1 MPSSRNTQVHTL
13 SARNLSCE
21 RGRGSLF
28 KQVSFSLASGQAMI
42 VTGANG
48 AGKTSLL
55 KIITGLSRASEGQVS
70 WDGKDIHQQPETYQK
85 QLLYVGHRAAVKAEL
100 TVREN
105 LELIMRLRSS
115 QLQATEMT
123 MDLVELAEI
132 IGLRRR
138 LSVPSGRLSAGQQRR
153 VALARLFISHEK
165 CWILDEPLTAL
176 DVSFIE
182 VIEKRIAEHLN
193 NAGILMLTTHRGI
206 QIDDAKITTL
216 EL

>member
-1 MPSSRNTQVHTL
+1 MPSSKNTQVHTL
-13 SARNLSCE
+13 SARNLACE

-28 KQVSFSLASGQAMI
+28 SDVNFTLNSGQAMI

-48 AGKTSLL
+48 VGKTSLL
-55 KIITGLSRASEGQVS
+55 KIITGLSRASQGQVS
-70 WDGKDIHQQPETYQK
+70 WDAEDIHHNAQTYQK
-85 QLLYVGHRAAVKAEL
+85 QLLYIGHRAAVKSEL

-105 LELIMRLRSS
+105 LQILMRLLPTQHADCELALS
-115 QLQATEMT
+115 
-123 MDLVELAEI
+123 LVELSEI
-132 IGLRRR
+132 IGLRKR
-138 LSVPSGRLSAGQQRR
+138 LSVPCGRLSAGQQRR
-153 VALARLFISHEK
+153 VALARLFMSHQK

-182 VIEKRIAEHLN
+182 VVEKRIAEHLN

-206 QIDDAKITTL
+206 QIDDSKVTSL

>member
-1 MPSSRNTQVHTL
+1 MPSSKNTQVHTL

-28 KQVSFSLASGQAMI
+28 KQVSFTLESGQAMI
-42 VTGANG
+42 MTGVNG

-70 WDGKDIHQQPETYQK
+70 WDAKDIHQHPETYQK
-85 QLLYVGHRAAVKAEL
+85 QLLYIGHRAAVKAEL

-105 LELIMRLRSS
+105 LQLIMRLRPS
-115 QLQATEMT
+115 QWQATEMT
-123 MDLVELAEI
+123 MGLVELAEI
-132 IGLRRR
+132 IGLRNR
-138 LSVPSGRLSAGQQRR
+138 LSVPCGRLSAGQQRR

-206 QIDDAKITTL
+206 RIDDARVITL
-216 EL
+216 KL